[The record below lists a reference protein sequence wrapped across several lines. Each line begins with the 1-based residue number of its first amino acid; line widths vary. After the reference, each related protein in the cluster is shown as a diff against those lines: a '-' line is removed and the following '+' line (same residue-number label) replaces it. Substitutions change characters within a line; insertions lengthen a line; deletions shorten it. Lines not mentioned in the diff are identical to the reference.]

1 MAETFGELLQQM
13 RKRNNLTLDELAKK
27 IDSTKSYV
35 WELENKPNIR
45 PSAELVYK
53 LTNVLNT
60 TVDVLLGKKSIDDI
74 EEKDKVFF
82 SRYQPLERKTK
93 DRLAR
98 IMDVLDCGRRRRKN
112 ETSKSGNSDY
122 KTLAKYMF

>member
-1 MAETFGELLQQM
+1 MAETFGERLQQM

-53 LTNVLNT
+53 LANVLST
-60 TVDVLLGKKSIDDI
+60 TVDVLLGKKSTDDI
-74 EEKDKVFF
+74 EEKDKVFY
-82 SRYQPLERKTK
+82 SRYQPLRPETK

-98 IMDVLDCGRRRRKN
+98 IMDILIEYQEK
-112 ETSKSGNSDY
+112 K
-122 KTLAKYMF
+122 

>member
-1 MAETFGELLQQM
+1 MAKTFGERLQQM

-53 LTNVLNT
+53 LANVLNT

-74 EEKDKVFF
+74 GEKDKVFF
-82 SRYQPLERKTK
+82 SRYQPLRSETK

-98 IMDVLDCGRRRRKN
+98 IMDILIEDEEK
-112 ETSKSGNSDY
+112 K
-122 KTLAKYMF
+122 